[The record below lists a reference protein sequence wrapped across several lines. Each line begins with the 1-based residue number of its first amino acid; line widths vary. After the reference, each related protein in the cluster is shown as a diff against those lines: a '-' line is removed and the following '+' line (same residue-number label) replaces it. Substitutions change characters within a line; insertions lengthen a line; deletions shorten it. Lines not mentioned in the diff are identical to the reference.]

1 MDLSNLGIAYR
12 ALGRADVAQSLFE
25 RAHKIM
31 VSALGEGDPK
41 TKAIYR
47 NLMASAVA
55 PGGDGAPTEPPPVV
69 IEA

>member
-1 MDLSNLGIAYR
+1 
-12 ALGRADVAQSLFE
+12 
-25 RAHKIM
+25 M

-55 PGGDGAPTEPPPVV
+55 PGGRVLRPTRSHAHVRPK
-69 IEA
+69 AST